1 MSSYFSY
8 RANCEF
14 CGRQHTDNCDFEF
27 PQECKNLRDMIR
39 RGDTRNLVIVVQWRD
54 NPPANLSIVQ
64 TPIVKSMNEDK
75 NSIIN
80 PSTDSKITLYDCLNN
95 FMVEET
101 LSGND
106 KWYCGKCKD
115 HVVATKKMEIYKI
128 PECLIIHFKR
138 FSHTRNSLFG
148 SKKLQD
154 KIDFPIESLNMSNYV
169 LTSNGKKIIYDLYAV
184 SNHFGS
190 LHGGHY
196 TAFAKN
202 PIY

>member
-1 MSSYFSY
+1 
-8 RANCEF
+8 
-14 CGRQHTDNCDFEF
+14 
-27 PQECKNLRDMIR
+27 
-39 RGDTRNLVIVVQWRD
+39 
-54 NPPANLSIVQ
+54 
-64 TPIVKSMNEDK
+64 
-75 NSIIN
+75 
-80 PSTDSKITLYDCLNN
+80 
-95 FMVEET
+95 
-101 LSGND
+101 
-106 KWYCGKCKD
+106 
-115 HVVATKKMEIYKI
+115 MEIYKI

>member
-1 MSSYFSY
+1 M
-8 RANCEF
+8 A
-14 CGRQHTDNCDFEF
+14 Q
-27 PQECKNLRDMIR
+27 QL
-39 RGDTRNLVIVVQWRD
+39 LV
-54 NPPANLSIVQ
+54 S
-64 TPIVKSMNEDK
+64 
-75 NSIIN
+75 
-80 PSTDSKITLYDCLNN
+80 
-95 FMVEET
+95 
-101 LSGND
+101 
-106 KWYCGKCKD
+106 
-115 HVVATKKMEIYKI
+115 TKKMEIYKI

-154 KIDFPIESLNMSNYV
+154 KIDFPIDSLNMSNYV
-169 LTSNGKKIIYDLYAV
+169 LTSNGKKIVYELYAV